1 MGLFGNKEK
10 KKEKESK
17 KVEQEKIADYFK
29 KNSDMVIED
38 IYFDDK
44 LKKGFIKKS
53 ILSNRQQLVF
63 NYNEL
68 ISYTPIFEGSK
79 IKKHHGITRAVI
91 GGVLAGPV
99 GALVGVGTGGKEFES
114 VKRLGVML
122 HFSDNSSMNYL
133 ILNSETKLDSFVGN
147 TSMDIYNK
155 LVAKFDWILKRN
167 DVISSQ
173 DILTPADE
181 IRKFKSLFDEGII
194 TENEFNEKK
203 KELLNL

>member
-10 KKEKESK
+10 KKEKEAK
-17 KVEQEKIADYFK
+17 KIEQEKIVDYFK

-44 LKKGFIKKS
+44 FKKGFIKKS

-79 IKKHHGITRAVI
+79 IKKHHGITRAVV

-99 GALVGVGTGGKEFES
+99 GALVGAGTGGKEFES

-122 HFSDNSSMNYL
+122 HFSDNSSTNYL
-133 ILNSETKLDSFVGN
+133 ILNTETKLDSFVGN

-155 LVAKFDWILKRN
+155 LVAKLDWILKGN
-167 DVISSQ
+167 DVRYSQ
-173 DILTPADE
+173 DMVSPTSE
-181 IRKFKSLFDEGII
+181 IRKFKALLDEGII
-194 TENEFNEKK
+194 TEEEFNQKK
-203 KELLNL
+203 KELLKL